1 VPPGRHCRGGGA
13 SRNSP
18 FVSVSSVLSVIK
30 IRRLLPQ
37 QSRVSPR
44 RSRLFRPWSAQWPC
58 RRQPAQPHS
67 ENPGVTGGPSGP
79 GPRYQRPG
87 PVGCADGGSATRSVE
102 TGRQRRIRR
111 RAGHTTIEASTMQP
125 RHSVSRQPQLG
136 FLRQPNL
143 RTLSVSSVLSVV
155 KIRRLLPRQRRAS
168 PRRARRT
175 RRSRLFERGPGHGH
189 AVDSW
194 LSPTRII
201 SVSEGSPR
209 FSLSGTPNQ

>member
-1 VPPGRHCRGGGA
+1 MHVPQRHNFLFLKAYSWGFLSLG
-13 SRNSP
+13 
-18 FVSVSSVLSVIK
+18 VL
-30 IRRLLPQ
+30 
-37 QSRVSPR
+37 
-44 RSRLFRPWSAQWPC
+44 
-58 RRQPAQPHS
+58 
-67 ENPGVTGGPSGP
+67 GVLCGPSGP

-155 KIRRLLPRQRRAS
+155 KIRRLLPQQSRVS
-168 PRRARRT
+168 P
-175 RRSRLFERGPGHGH
+175 RRSRLFRPWSAQWPCRRQPAQPHSENPGVTGGPSGPG
-189 AVDSW
+189 
-194 LSPTRII
+194 
-201 SVSEGSPR
+201 PR
-209 FSLSGTPNQ
+209 YQRPRVTNRQPKPAAGQRATYRHSRQPSSSGK